1 MNTTINVL
9 GQITQLLL
17 TANVA
22 TPIIGGTVMAI
33 ASIIKGITGSGPTL
47 TEIADMLQQTL
58 GANDAAIR
66 AEIARLEALNQ

>member
-22 TPIIGGTVMAI
+22 TPIIGGTIMAI
-33 ASIIKGITGSGPTL
+33 ASILKGITGSGPTL
-47 TEIADMLQQTL
+47 TEIADMLQQKL

-66 AEIARLEALNQ
+66 AEIARLEALHS